1 MPHTFATRYR
11 ARGTRFRVYPQS
23 PGLRGLA
30 RPEVVYVGA
39 EPGTLREGP
48 QDDRLYI
55 VDAVAKTAYYEATKA
70 PERHPPYLGPRYP
83 PPAPGPDGHY
93 DHIGGRERA
102 FASAT
107 VFASVRLVLDL
118 WEEYLGR
125 QIAWFFRS
133 DYHRLEVIPVVNT
146 QNAYSR
152 YGYLEF
158 GFADARGRVPYR
170 LIFDAVAHETAHAV
184 IHSLVGW
191 PGERRSLAYRA
202 FDEALADLLAIVS
215 ALNFDS
221 VVDRLLATTK
231 GRLFSKNLVSRIGE
245 VPKRVDPRGA
255 IRNTYS
261 RATLAT
267 VRLTGDVT
275 SDKYRLAAP
284 LAGGAFDLFVEM
296 YEERLVARGAIRPVL
311 AAASAA
317 FRRRRVAPL
326 QREFG
331 RRYAARPRAFRDA
344 LLDARDAFGRLLA
357 RTLDKTSARGLTFAR
372 VVANMLAADR
382 ELYGGRHRALIR
394 AAFER
399 RRILPAGSG
408 GQ

>member
-1 MPHTFATRYR
+1 VPHTFATRYR
-11 ARGTRFRVYPQS
+11 ERGTRFRVYPQS
-23 PGLRGLA
+23 PGLHGLT
-30 RPEVVYVGA
+30 RPDVVYVDA

-48 QDDRLYI
+48 QDDRLYV
-55 VDAVAKTAYYEATKA
+55 VDAVDKTAYYEAKKA
-70 PERHPPYLGPRYP
+70 SDTHPPYLGPRHP
-83 PPAPGPDGHY
+83 PPAQGPDGHY
-93 DHIGGRERA
+93 DHVRPGERA

-125 QIAWFFRS
+125 QLAWFFRG
-133 DYHRLEVIPVVNT
+133 DYPRLEVIPIVDT

-158 GFADARGRVPYR
+158 GFADARRRVPYR
-170 LIFDAVAHETAHAV
+170 LIFDAVAHETGHAV

-202 FDEALADLLAIVS
+202 FDEAFADLLAIVS
-215 ALNFDS
+215 ALNFDA

-231 GRLFSKNLVSRIGE
+231 GRLFSRNLISRVGE

-255 IRNTYS
+255 IRNTYN

-275 SDKYRLAAP
+275 GDKYRLAAP
-284 LAGGAFDLFVEM
+284 LAGGAFDLLVEM

-317 FRRRRVAPL
+317 FRGRPVAPL
-326 QREFG
+326 QRQFAH
-331 RRYAARPRAFRDA
+331 RYARRPRVFRAA

-357 RTLDKTSARGLTFAR
+357 RTLDKTSARGLSFAR
-372 VVANMLAADR
+372 VVANMLAADT

-394 AAFER
+394 ATFER
-399 RRILPAGSG
+399 RRILQPARSG
-408 GQ
+408 R